1 MLEKVEIEGG
11 EIMPWA
17 KDMETVRNIGM
28 ERTYYVTVPG
38 FSKYEVS
45 NQGSIRRVSDKMLIS
60 KVWTANGRCRVTLTS
75 DEGIRKTIYFDHIMA
90 KTFLYVDDD
99 DDFEVHHIDGNK
111 ANFAI
116 YNLKLYS
123 RGKRRKGVE
132 ILETGRVY
140 GSVEDCARAIGGTK
154 YGIYACL
161 EGRRNTYRGYHFRK
175 I

>member
-1 MLEKVEIEGG
+1 
-11 EIMPWA
+11 MPWL
-17 KDMETVRNIGM
+17 KDVETVRNIGK
-28 ERTYYVTVPG
+28 ERTYYETVPG

-60 KVWTANGRCRVTLTS
+60 KVWTANSRCRVTLTS
-75 DEGIRKTIYFDHIMA
+75 DEGERKTLYFDHIMA
-90 KTFLYVDDD
+90 KTFLNVEDDD
-99 DDFEVHHIDGNK
+99 DYEVFHIDGNK

-116 YNLKLYS
+116 YNLKLYDH
-123 RGKRRKGVE
+123 GKKRRYIE

-140 GSVEDCARAIGGTK
+140 KSVEDCARAIGGTK